1 MKAQFSAA
9 SLALQVYKKQQEI
22 AKLDSMAQQALEQA
36 EQHRRQQQDEQ
47 GQQAWQANGAGWPVD
62 GVAGSAA
69 AAEEEAVPLQHQ
81 QRQQQQRQQQQQGDA
96 AGAAAL
102 AAAAAAAERGKL
114 EEESLPLMLD
124 AMWAANRLDIEAT
137 LRHVCKRL
145 LNDPQVRAPPWW
157 TLVTPWCIYKICS
170 LNESVHQPELPSL
183 TWAA

>member
-1 MKAQFSAA
+1 MPVEFRLRRAKGQGLKAQFSAA

-36 EQHRRQQQDEQ
+36 EQQRRQQQQQQQQQQEQEQEQSAQ
-47 GQQAWQANGAGWPVD
+47 GQGDGA
-62 GVAGSAA
+62 AGSAA

-81 QRQQQQRQQQQQGDA
+81 HRQQQQEQHRQQQQQGQGDA

-102 AAAAAAAERGKL
+102 AAAAAAAARGKL

-145 LNDPQVRAPPWW
+145 LNDPQVRAP
-157 TLVTPWCIYKICS
+157 LGVTTNKI
-170 LNESVHQPELPSL
+170 E
-183 TWAA
+183 TW